1 MPTRDRHWGCA
12 GNNAGRQTSVS
23 TEQAFQR
30 EVRRNETRSR
40 SIHKEQVRREIM
52 LRGWDTEGKGVM
64 GIPVMGSGEGALKI
78 GWTRVDLTQNVT

>member
-1 MPTRDRHWGCA
+1 
-12 GNNAGRQTSVS
+12 
-23 TEQAFQR
+23 
-30 EVRRNETRSR
+30 
-40 SIHKEQVRREIM
+40 M